1 MKGKSGTCFTHGR
14 KRNSR
19 SVLVED
25 LKIID
30 QIEDLDREGWKIL
43 EWSLNKYF
51 GRAWTRFIWFRGGDI
66 GERGN

>member
-1 MKGKSGTCFTHGR
+1 MKVKGKSGTCFTHGR

-25 LKIID
+25 LKMID

-51 GRAWTRFIWFRGGDI
+51 GRA
-66 GERGN
+66 